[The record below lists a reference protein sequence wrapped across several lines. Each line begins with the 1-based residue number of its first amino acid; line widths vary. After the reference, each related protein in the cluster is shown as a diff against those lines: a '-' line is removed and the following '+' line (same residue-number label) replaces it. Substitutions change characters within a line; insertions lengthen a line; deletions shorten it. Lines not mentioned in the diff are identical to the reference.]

1 MTINKGGVHM
11 ATLKLVQDFLDQK
24 TIAVIGVSRSPKKFS
39 RMVYDAFKKKGYTVY
54 AVNPNAENIEADVCY
69 KNIHS
74 LPKQAEGI
82 VIITP
87 SKETEKIVRQA
98 LDAGITRIWI
108 QQGAESEEAILFCR
122 KNGLKVIDH
131 QCICM
136 FLQPQAFPHN
146 IHRFIW
152 KLVGKMPK

>member
-1 MTINKGGVHM
+1 MT
-11 ATLKLVQDFLDQK
+11 TLKLVQDFLDQK
-24 TIAVIGVSRSPKKFS
+24 TIAVVGVSRSPKKFS

-69 KNIHS
+69 KDVFS
-74 LPKQAEGI
+74 LPKPADGI
-82 VIITP
+82 VILTP
-87 SKETEKIVRQA
+87 PKETEEIVKHA
-98 LDAGITRIWI
+98 LDAGIKRIWI
-108 QQGAESEEAILFCR
+108 QQGAESEGAMLFCR
-122 KNGLKVIDH
+122 KNGLKVIAH

-146 IHRFIW
+146 VHRFIW